1 MLVAKWEPTAV
12 ARTQPPNDVVLAFK
26 SAFKEPL
33 DSAKREALNELLKF
47 DLSGV
52 QCAFD
57 EAC

>member
-1 MLVAKWEPTAV
+1 V